1 MPALSSG
8 AAPGFVPGLFDRLMG
23 DGGAG
28 TAMAR
33 LSLEQIKDA
42 VARDLEE
49 LLNTRVA
56 LPAGAL
62 DGYPECA
69 ASIVNYGLID
79 FAGMCLSSSDDRARI
94 CAALTA
100 AIERHEPRLR
110 HVRARLEREAGSIN
124 RVSFVISATLAVA
137 QASEAVN
144 FDAVLQPSS
153 LRYSINRKG
162 AAA

>member
-1 MPALSSG
+1 MDSY
-8 AAPGFVPGLFDRLMG
+8 VPGLFDRLMG
-23 DGGAG
+23 DAGGAHGAGGAG
-28 TAMAR
+28 GVVAH
-33 LSLEQIKDA
+33 LSLEQLKDA

-49 LLNTRVA
+49 LLNTRMA
-56 LPAGAL
+56 LPPGAL
-62 DGYPECA
+62 DAYPECA

-94 CAALTA
+94 CAALKA

-110 HVRARLEREAGSIN
+110 NVRARLEREAGSIN
-124 RVSFVISATLAVA
+124 RVGFVISGTLAVK
-137 QASEAVN
+137 SGGETVN

>member
-1 MPALSSG
+1 MDSY
-8 AAPGFVPGLFDRLMG
+8 VPGLFDRLMG
-23 DGGAG
+23 DGGAAG
-28 TAMAR
+28 GVAVR
-33 LSLEQIKDA
+33 LSLEQLKDA

-56 LPAGAL
+56 LPPGAL
-62 DGYPECA
+62 DAYPECA

-94 CAALTA
+94 CAALKA

-110 HVRARLEREAGSIN
+110 NVRARLEREAGAIN
-124 RVSFVISATLAVA
+124 RVGFVISGTLAVR
-137 QASEAVN
+137 SGGEMVN

-162 AAA
+162 VAV

>member
-23 DGGAG
+23 EGGAG

-33 LSLEQIKDA
+33 LSLEQLKDA

-62 DGYPECA
+62 DG
-69 ASIVNYGLID
+69 
-79 FAGMCLSSSDDRARI
+79 
-94 CAALTA
+94 
-100 AIERHEPRLR
+100 
-110 HVRARLEREAGSIN
+110 
-124 RVSFVISATLAVA
+124 
-137 QASEAVN
+137 
-144 FDAVLQPSS
+144 
-153 LRYSINRKG
+153 
-162 AAA
+162 

>member
-1 MPALSSG
+1 MDSY
-8 AAPGFVPGLFDRLMG
+8 VPGLFDRLMG
-23 DGGAG
+23 DGGAAAG
-28 TAMAR
+28 GVAVR
-33 LSLEQIKDA
+33 LSLEQLKDA

-56 LPAGAL
+56 LPPGAL
-62 DGYPECA
+62 DAYPECA

-94 CAALTA
+94 CAALKA

-110 HVRARLEREAGSIN
+110 NVRARLEREAGAIN
-124 RVSFVISATLAVA
+124 RVGFVISGTLAVK
-137 QASEAVN
+137 ASGETVN

>member
-1 MPALSSG
+1 MDSY
-8 AAPGFVPGLFDRLMG
+8 VPGLFDRLMG
-23 DGGAG
+23 DGGAAAG
-28 TAMAR
+28 GVAVR
-33 LSLEQIKDA
+33 LSLEQLKDA

-56 LPAGAL
+56 LPPGAL
-62 DGYPECA
+62 DAYLECA

-94 CAALTA
+94 CAALKA

-110 HVRARLEREAGSIN
+110 NVRARLEREAGAIN
-124 RVSFVISATLAVA
+124 RVGFVISGTLAVKA
-137 QASEAVN
+137 GGEAVN

>member
-1 MPALSSG
+1 MDSY
-8 AAPGFVPGLFDRLMG
+8 VPGLFDRLMG
-23 DGGAG
+23 DGGAAAG
-28 TAMAR
+28 GVAVR
-33 LSLEQIKDA
+33 LSLEQLKDA

-56 LPAGAL
+56 LPPGAL
-62 DGYPECA
+62 DASPECA

-94 CAALTA
+94 CAALKA

-110 HVRARLEREAGSIN
+110 NVRARLEREAGAIN
-124 RVSFVISATLAVA
+124 RVGFVISGTLAVKA
-137 QASEAVN
+137 GGEMVN

>member
-1 MPALSSG
+1 MDSY
-8 AAPGFVPGLFDRLMG
+8 VPGLFDRLMD
-23 DGGAG
+23 DGAP
-28 TAMAR
+28 AR
-33 LSLEQIKDA
+33 LSLEQLKDA

-56 LPAGAL
+56 LPPGAL
-62 DGYPECA
+62 DAYPECA

-79 FAGMCLSSSDDRARI
+79 FAGMCFSSSEDRARI
-94 CAALTA
+94 CAALKA

-110 HVRARLEREAGSIN
+110 NVRARLEREAGAIN
-124 RVSFVISATLAVA
+124 RVGFVISGTLAVTA
-137 QASEAVN
+137 GGETVN

>member
-1 MPALSSG
+1 MQAPLNG
-8 AAPGFVPGLFDRLMG
+8 AAPGFVPGLFDRLLGEGGMG
-23 DGGAG
+23 A
-28 TAMAR
+28 TAR
-33 LSLEQIKDA
+33 LTLEQLKDA

-56 LPAGAL
+56 LPPGAL
-62 DGYPECA
+62 DAYPECA

-79 FAGMCLSSSDDRARI
+79 FAGMCLSSSEDRARI
-94 CAALTA
+94 CAALKA

-110 HVRARLEREAGSIN
+110 NVRARLEREAGSIN
-124 RVSFVISATLAVA
+124 RVGFVISGTLAV
-137 QASEAVN
+137 QAGGETVN

>member
-1 MPALSSG
+1 MQG
-8 AAPGFVPGLFDRLMG
+8 YVPGLFDRLMG
-23 DGGAG
+23 AG
-28 TAMAR
+28 DSAQAAR
-33 LSLEQIKDA
+33 LSVEQLKDA

-49 LLNTRVA
+49 LLNTRMA

-62 DGYPECA
+62 DGYPECT

-94 CAALTA
+94 CAALKA

-110 HVRARLEREAGSIN
+110 HVRARLEREAGAIN
-124 RVSFVISATLAVA
+124 SVRFVISATLVA
-137 QASEAVN
+137 SASPGLGEAVN